1 MSEKKIQSRQSS
13 EKEIVQCDPWSIDV
27 ERGILRDGKGAEI
40 RLEPRLSKLI
50 SVLMNHSGTFVTRRD
65 LIDAVWPD
73 AVVTE
78 QSLTRAVS
86 DLRKFLRANLAVP
99 PAIET
104 ASKQG
109 YRLSYPSQ
117 YKETRRSAF
126 GTAIKR
132 IAYGI
137 GALVLFVLVL
147 RGLNY

>member
-1 MSEKKIQSRQSS
+1 MSEKKIHSRQSS
-13 EKEIVQCDPWSIDV
+13 ENENVQCDPWSIDV
-27 ERGILRDGKGAEI
+27 ERGILRDGQGVEI

-86 DLRKFLRANLAVP
+86 DLRKFLRLNLAVP

-117 YKETRRSAF
+117 NKEARRPASW
-126 GTAIKR
+126 TAIKW